1 MIAKTIVLWVLLV
14 SVAQADILS
23 GSIWRVIDGDTLIVS
38 NVRVRLVG
46 IDSPEIKQAFGLE
59 AKGHLDQFVGDRV
72 IVEYYTK
79 DRWNR
84 IIGKVYLDNYELD
97 LGLMQVISGLAW
109 YVPKYATALQGF
121 LSWNDYESA
130 QRQAQIQ
137 KRGLWRAEGPYV
149 PPWVYRKK

>member
-59 AKGHLDQFVGDRV
+59 AKDHLDQFVGDRV

-84 IIGKVYLDNYELD
+84 IVGKVYLDNYELD
-97 LGLMQVISGLAW
+97 LGLMQILSGLAW
-109 YVPKYATALQGF
+109 YVPKYELQLQGF
-121 LSWNDYESA
+121 MGYDDYSGA
-130 QRQAQIQ
+130 QRRAQIQ
-137 KRGLWRAEGPYV
+137 KRGLWRAKGPYV
-149 PPWVYRKK
+149 PPWEYRRK